1 MRNNATAISYKGTLQ
16 AVRKNTAGVNA
27 GGVDTNSDYADTKVR
42 TTKRHGR
49 RRHREGQTRT
59 RLLKT
64 RKASRLWITCKHDR
78 LCVDIVVLGVVIS
91 VLVLNAFVLGVDI
104 SVLVY
109 NRILAVDI
117 AVLRRQYKGGGVQG
131 ILSTQ
136 AKGGMTGGG

>member
-1 MRNNATAISYKGTLQ
+1 M
-16 AVRKNTAGVNA
+16 
-27 GGVDTNSDYADTKVR
+27 VR

-64 RKASRLWITCKHDR
+64 RKSDFPKASRLWITCKHNR

-91 VLVLNAFVLGVDI
+91 VLVLNAFVLSVDI

-117 AVLRRQYKGGGVQG
+117 AVLRGQ
-131 ILSTQ
+131 
-136 AKGGMTGGG
+136 

>member
-64 RKASRLWITCKHDR
+64 RKSDFSKASRLWITCKHNR

-91 VLVLNAFVLGVDI
+91 VLVLNAFVLSVDI

-117 AVLRRQYKGGGVQG
+117 AVLRRQ
-131 ILSTQ
+131 
-136 AKGGMTGGG
+136 